1 MRRTFLFRQTHF
13 IDLRLGAGEEYSGE
27 EFSII
32 RWPYYLFRRKAWA
45 LCMKILFVIKGQRW
59 RNWRTNLT
67 PVFISGKM
75 NMMFYLVDTCGKE
88 LANCL
93 VKAFYIDK

>member
-1 MRRTFLFRQTHF
+1 
-13 IDLRLGAGEEYSGE
+13 
-27 EFSII
+27 
-32 RWPYYLFRRKAWA
+32 
-45 LCMKILFVIKGQRW
+45 MKILFVIKGQRW